1 MEWVESPGKG
11 RNASALLWDFEERFA
26 RLSML
31 DRMVL
36 DMSRVLLFVKSVDA
50 KDREKI
56 VLLLETDNGL
66 TADWAVVK
74 RVCCRFDKRRDW
86 TETKSVGADTASTKK
101 AEAAPPTRRE
111 EARRWPDGGSTS
123 TTTAKDSAGNTTLE
137 ELTQMVRD
145 LQIAHARRDG
155 GEPAKDRKLPA
166 GSRCLW
172 CDAVGHARK
181 DCRDFTEALRAKV
194 VYLSNGRVH
203 DCETRKMVELNVGKG
218 GMKRLMEEAA
228 ARHAETVHYSA
239 SAGIRVGGEEGRKA
253 KDSGSVLEGL
263 AGVRLKKEEADR
275 TEKRVQEVTG
285 WNDPVE
291 EKTGFVEAAC

>member
-1 MEWVESPGKG
+1 ME
-11 RNASALLWDFEERFA
+11 
-26 RLSML
+26 
-31 DRMVL
+31 
-36 DMSRVLLFVKSVDA
+36 
-50 KDREKI
+50 
-56 VLLLETDNGL
+56 
-66 TADWAVVK
+66 
-74 RVCCRFDKRRDW
+74 
-86 TETKSVGADTASTKK
+86 SVGVGIATTKK

-123 TTTAKDSAGNTTLE
+123 TSTAEGSSGDSALE

-145 LQIAHARRDG
+145 LQIAHAQRDG
-155 GEPAKDRKLPA
+155 GEPVKDRKLPA

-194 VYLSNGRVH
+194 VYLCNGRVH
-203 DCETRKMVELNVGKG
+203 DCETRKMLELNVGKG

-239 SAGIRVGGEEGRKA
+239 SAGIQVGGEEGQKA
-253 KDSGSVLEGL
+253 KDSGFWPSVLEGL

-275 TEKRVQEVTG
+275 AEKRVQEVTG

-291 EKTGFVEAAC
+291 EKTGVAKFRACGSKRGRDHGGPEPSSTDGRGPAEGCLQGWSVGKRGCVCFRSPHGL